1 MSAHVTARCSNCRRI
16 DRIVV
21 SWLLICPKCD
31 GDAAMIAVKTE
42 ARRKDEK

>member
-1 MSAHVTARCSNCRRI
+1 MATKCRNCRRI

-42 ARRKDEK
+42 ARKEGGS